1 MKSIVTAVGTS
12 DELHNASIKMNIWFY
27 NLSIYL
33 HIYLFIL
40 GPLPP
45 GMKAAAEVTKD
56 DSEASDDEE
65 EQEESMVDKIPRS
78 HEIKLNHSDKAI
90 TSLSLDPSGMLLA
103 WWSRTFRSASFQLL
117 GNMHL

>member
-1 MKSIVTAVGTS
+1 
-12 DELHNASIKMNIWFY
+12 
-27 NLSIYL
+27 
-33 HIYLFIL
+33 
-40 GPLPP
+40 
-45 GMKAAAEVTKD
+45 MKAAAEVTKD

-103 WWSRTFRSASFQLL
+103 C
-117 GNMHL
+117 